1 MIIKQRTFPRD
12 IEQLQAIERRL
23 PETHAQVP
31 KVKEHLK
38 TRLSGHKGELALN
51 FPLTYIP
58 EHYHIFH
65 HLRLYDG
72 THYFQI
78 DCLILTSQWI
88 LIVEA
93 KNIGGELFYNQRF
106 NFLSRTWD
114 EGPQT
119 FSDPVLQVRRHRRQL
134 QQWLHLKSF
143 PDIPIYCLV
152 ANSHPGTSINTD
164 DPSLDIVIRT
174 EALPEK
180 VEVIQNNHTGERLSA
195 SLTDRISKEILE
207 SDSPRNYDYMKDFSI
222 KNLEIRNG
230 VFCTNC
236 NRLGMVWNYGKWI
249 CSWCGQK
256 DKEAHHPAL
265 RDYCLLYGPK
275 ITNKSIR
282 DFLFIESPTVAQ
294 RILKKVCLRYEGT
307 KKSRVYFLRY

>member
-23 PETHAQVP
+23 GANHPQLP

-38 TRLSGHKGELALN
+38 NRLSGHKGELALN
-51 FPLTYIP
+51 FPLSYLP
-58 EHYHIFH
+58 ENYRIFH

-72 THYFQI
+72 THFFQI
-78 DCLILTSQWI
+78 DCLILTDQWI

-114 EGPQT
+114 DGPQT

-134 QQWLHLKSF
+134 QQWLHSKGF

-180 VEVIQNNHTGERLSA
+180 VE
-195 SLTDRISKEILE
+195 EIATKHNGMDYRCSHLV
-207 SDSPRNYDYMKDFSI
+207 SDKLINSHSDYHKDYTELFHLQSHEY
-222 KNLEIRNG
+222 KKG
-230 VFCTNC
+230 VFCTACQKLPIHRLHGTWGCENC
-236 NRLGMVWNYGKWI
+236 RRKNPTAHIPSL
-249 CSWCGQK
+249 K
-256 DKEAHHPAL
+256 D
-265 RDYCLLYGPK
+265 YFLLNGAE
-275 ITNKSIR
+275 ITNKGLR
-282 DFLFIESPTVAQ
+282 DFLLINSPNIAKK
-294 RILKKVCLRYEGT
+294 ILTDMNLETYGNNKGKVYLLGFY
-307 KKSRVYFLRY
+307 

>member
-23 PETHAQVP
+23 PESHPQMP

-51 FPLTYIP
+51 FPLSYLS

-78 DCLILTSQWI
+78 DCLILTDQWI

-114 EGPQT
+114 DGPQT

-134 QQWLHLKSF
+134 QQWLHLKDF

-180 VEVIQNNHTGERLSA
+180 VEEIDRNHTGERLTQT
-195 SLTDRISKEILE
+195 LTNFISKEILE
-207 SDSPRNYDYMKDFSI
+207 SDLPTDYDYMKELSVNNSDI
-222 KNLEIRNG
+222 KKG
-230 VFCTNC
+230 VFCTGC
-236 NRLGMVWNYGKWI
+236 QRLAMVWEYGRWKCNK
-249 CSWCGQK
+249 CSHR
-256 DKEAHHPAL
+256 DKLAHHPAL
-265 RDYCLLYGPK
+265 RDFCLLNGPK
-275 ITNKSIR
+275 ITNKR
-282 DFLFIESPTVAQ
+282 VRGFLLIKSPTIAQ
-294 RILKKVCLRYEGT
+294 GILKKTCVRYEGT

>member
-1 MIIKQRTFPRD
+1 MIIKKRTFPRD

-23 PETHAQVP
+23 HDNHPQLP

-51 FPLTYIP
+51 FLLSYLP
-58 EHYHIFH
+58 EHYRIFH

-78 DCLILTSQWI
+78 DCLILTDQWL
-88 LIVEA
+88 LIIEA

-134 QQWLHLKSF
+134 QQWLHIKSF

-180 VEVIQNNHTGERLSA
+180 IVEISSEHDELQKLSTSSLHLLSSELLSDHTENEFDYIKYFSLS
-195 SLTDRISKEILE
+195 I
-207 SDSPRNYDYMKDFSI
+207 KDF
-222 KNLEIRNG
+222 KRG

-236 NRLGMVWNYGKWI
+236 NALPMKRKRGTWQCGI
-249 CSWCGQK
+249 CLHK
-256 DKEAHHPAL
+256 DPRAHIPAL
-265 RDYCLLYGPK
+265 GDYSLLVGHRINNLQARSFLLINSPSAMQNILRDMNLRSKGE
-275 ITNKSIR
+275 NK
-282 DFLFIESPTVAQ
+282 
-294 RILKKVCLRYEGT
+294 G
-307 KKSRVYFLRY
+307 RVYFLL

>member
-1 MIIKQRTFPRD
+1 MIVKKRTFPRD

-23 PETHAQVP
+23 HESHPQRLQ
-31 KVKEHLK
+31 VKEHLK

-51 FPLTYIP
+51 FPLSYLP
-58 EHYHIFH
+58 SHYRIFH

-72 THYFQI
+72 THYFQV
-78 DCLILTSQWI
+78 DCLILTDQWI
-88 LIVEA
+88 LIIEA

-134 QQWLHLKSF
+134 QQWLHIKSF

-180 VEVIQNNHTGERLSA
+180 VEEIDHNHIGERLSQT
-195 SLTDRISKEILE
+195 LTELISKEILE
-207 SDSPRNYDYMKDFSI
+207 SDSPITYDYMKELSI
-222 KNLEIRNG
+222 NDSNIKKG
-230 VFCTNC
+230 VFCTGCQRLAMFWDYGQWKC
-236 NRLGMVWNYGKWI
+236 NK
-249 CSWCGQK
+249 CSHK
-256 DKEAHHPAL
+256 DKVAHHPAL
-265 RDYCLLYGPK
+265 KDYCLLNGPK
-275 ITNKSIR
+275 ITSKDLRGFLLIDSIHN
-282 DFLFIESPTVAQ
+282 SQ
-294 RILKKVCLRYEGT
+294 RILKMMHLKHEGNN
-307 KKSRVYFLRY
+307 KGRVYFLRC

>member
-1 MIIKQRTFPRD
+1 MIIKQRAFPRD
-12 IEQLQAIERRL
+12 IEQLQTIERRL
-23 PETHAQVP
+23 HESHLQMP
-31 KVKEHLK
+31 KIKEHLK
-38 TRLSGHKGELALN
+38 NRLSGHKGELALN
-51 FPLTYIP
+51 FPLSYLP
-58 EHYHIFH
+58 EHYRIFH

-78 DCLILTSQWI
+78 DCLVMTNQWI

-134 QQWLHLKSF
+134 QQWLHLKGF

-180 VEVIQNNHTGERLSA
+180 VGEIADHHTGERLST
-195 SLTDRISKEILE
+195 SLPDLISKEILK
-207 SDSPRNYDYMKDFSI
+207 SDSPLAFDYLKDLSV
-222 KNLEIRNG
+222 KDSDIRKG
-230 VFCTNC
+230 VFCTSC
-236 NRLGMVWNYGKWI
+236 QQLAMLWEYGKWK
-249 CSWCGQK
+249 CNKCRHK
-256 DKEAHHPAL
+256 DKTAHHPAL
-265 RDYCLLYGPK
+265 RDFCLLNGSK
-275 ITNKSIR
+275 ITNKSLR
-282 DFLFIESPTVAQ
+282 EFLLIESPTIAQ
-294 RILKKVCLRYEGT
+294 GILKKVCARYEGT

>member
-23 PETHAQVP
+23 PETHAQMP
-31 KVKEHLK
+31 KVKEYLK
-38 TRLSGHKGELALN
+38 NRLSGHKGELALN
-51 FPLTYIP
+51 FPLSYLP
-58 EHYHIFH
+58 DHYHIFH

-78 DCLILTSQWI
+78 DCLILTSQWM

-93 KNIGGELFYNQRF
+93 KNMGGELFYNQRF

-134 QQWLHLKSF
+134 QQWLHMKGF
-143 PDIPIYCLV
+143 PNIPIYCLV

-180 VEVIQNNHTGERLSA
+180 VDEINSQHSDLQKLSTSSLHLLSSELLSNHTENEFDYIKYFSLS
-195 SLTDRISKEILE
+195 I
-207 SDSPRNYDYMKDFSI
+207 KDF
-222 KNLEIRNG
+222 KRG

-236 NRLGMVWNYGKWI
+236 NALPMIRKHGTWQ
-249 CSWCGQK
+249 CGSCLHK
-256 DKEAHHPAL
+256 DPKAHIPAL
-265 RDYCLLYGPK
+265 KDYSSLIGLRINNRQGRSFLLINSPSAMQNILRDMNLRSEGE
-275 ITNKSIR
+275 NK
-282 DFLFIESPTVAQ
+282 
-294 RILKKVCLRYEGT
+294 G
-307 KKSRVYFLRY
+307 RVYFLK